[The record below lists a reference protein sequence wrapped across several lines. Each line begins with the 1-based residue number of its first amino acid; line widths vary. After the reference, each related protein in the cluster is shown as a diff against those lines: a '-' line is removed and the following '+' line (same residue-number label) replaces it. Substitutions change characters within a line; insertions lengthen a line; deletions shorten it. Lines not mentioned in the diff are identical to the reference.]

1 MTTLMNAPAV
11 SRRWL
16 LDSKRGLVGW
26 SLGLLGVVLLYLPL
40 YASMKETDLLS
51 AKLDALPKEML
62 DGLGMS
68 ANTMATPW
76 GYTQQTVFG
85 MLGMLVLLCAA
96 IGQGTRAI
104 AGDEESGGLE
114 LTLAHATTRRGVL
127 LARAAAVTIVV
138 LLLALVVGLATW
150 AVNGSS
156 GLHLPA
162 GNIAAVTLAL
172 ALLCVL
178 HAVIALTAGAITG
191 RRGMSLAIASTVAAL
206 GYFSHTMGAKV
217 GDWLPPL
224 SPYHWAFGGEPLR
237 AGFDWGG
244 LGLLA
249 GVTLVLLAVAL
260 AAFQRRDL
268 RA

>member
-1 MTTLMNAPAV
+1 MTTLTNAPAV
-11 SRRWL
+11 GRRWL
-16 LDSKRGLVGW
+16 LDSTRGMIGW
-26 SLGLLGVVLLYLPL
+26 SVGLLGVVLLYLPL

-62 DGLGMS
+62 EGLGMS
-68 ANTMATPW
+68 VNTMATPW

-104 AGDEESGGLE
+104 AGDEEAGGLE

-127 LARAAAVTIVV
+127 LARAAAVATVV

-156 GLHLPA
+156 GLYLPVA
-162 GNIAAVTLAL
+162 NIAAVTLAL
-172 ALLCVL
+172 GLLCLL
-178 HAVIALTAGAITG
+178 HAVVALTAGAVSG
-191 RRGMSLAIASTVAAL
+191 RRGMSLAIASTVAGL
-206 GYFSHTMGAKV
+206 GYFAQTMGAKV
-217 GDWLPPL
+217 GEWLPPL
-224 SPYHWAFGGEPLR
+224 SPFHWAFSGEPLR

-260 AAFQRRDL
+260 AAFARRDL